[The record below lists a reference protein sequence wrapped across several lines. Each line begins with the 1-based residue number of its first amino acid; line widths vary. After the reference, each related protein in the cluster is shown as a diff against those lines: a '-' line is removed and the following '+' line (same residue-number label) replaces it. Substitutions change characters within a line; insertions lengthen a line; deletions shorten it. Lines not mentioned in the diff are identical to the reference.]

1 MESSFRLE
9 SYEKH
14 DIMTSGEKE
23 IARRISA
30 NPVSCFTK
38 ADLATV
44 ARYLVVFATP
54 CSHSKNDPE
63 QLTTGA

>member
-1 MESSFRLE
+1 MESSFGLE

-44 ARYLVVFATP
+44 ARYLVVRDSMQP
-54 CSHSKNDPE
+54 
-63 QLTTGA
+63 Q